1 MTICSVCCATKRGVE
16 IQCPESCPHLAA
28 ARHHPPAVVQRRYE
42 RDLDILRPCLAGT
55 TDRQYAL
62 LLWLHASTAD
72 QRATAVPALRDDDLV
87 AAAGSL
93 ASTLE
98 TEARGIIYEHAPATI
113 TAQRVIEDYK
123 RALADLEK
131 DSGTRLARDASAAL
145 RLLERLGRQVASKE
159 QTPTALI
166 ELLDRLSAPRV
177 GAPGNNAPEE
187 PGPDEPRVRL
197 V

>member
-28 ARHHPPAVVQRRYE
+28 ARHHPPAVIQRQYE
-42 RDLDILRPCLAGT
+42 RDLDILRSCLAGT
-55 TDRQYAL
+55 TERQYAL
-62 LLWLHASTAD
+62 LLWLHAATAA
-72 QRATAVPALRDDDLV
+72 QRATAVPAVRDDDLL
-87 AAAGSL
+87 AAASSL

-98 TEARGIIYEHAPATI
+98 TEARGIIFEHAPPTI
-113 TAQRVIEDYK
+113 TAQRVVEDFK

-131 DSGTRLARDASAAL
+131 DSGRRVAREAAAAL
-145 RLLERLGRQVASKE
+145 RLLERLGRHAASRE

-177 GAPGNNAPEE
+177 GAPGNKAPEE
-187 PGPDEPRVRL
+187 PKADEPLVRL
-197 V
+197 T